1 MATATK
7 EALYEGIDGIIK
19 LHLEK
24 LQILLA
30 EMSSSRSDVVTLSV
44 RVKLY
49 FFFSPKPIEVP
60 NIHRSFPIPRRA
72 CFIKN
77 LLF

>member
-30 EMSSSRSDVVTLSV
+30 EMSSSRSDIVTLSV

-60 NIHRSFPIPRRA
+60 IHRSFPIPRRA

-77 LLF
+77 LLV

>member
-44 RVKLY
+44 HVKLY

-60 NIHRSFPIPRRA
+60 IYRSFPIPRRA

-77 LLF
+77 LLV